1 MVDSIMDNEFE
12 NLPNVFQLIPEP
24 SPDELF
30 TFGGV
35 EINNFPLQDLNTEIN
50 CPLCETNNFQ
60 TYSENLPVGI
70 QDFELNDTETGWQAE
85 AFGVKLNDRDDVFTV
100 GAVLLI
106 VVIAYIIKAS
116 IDHWFNCR
124 LERYRIRLDKN

>member
-35 EINNFPLQDLNTEIN
+35 EINNFPLQDFHK
-50 CPLCETNNFQ
+50 ETHQCN
-60 TYSENLPVGI
+60 
-70 QDFELNDTETGWQAE
+70 
-85 AFGVKLNDRDDVFTV
+85 
-100 GAVLLI
+100 
-106 VVIAYIIKAS
+106 
-116 IDHWFNCR
+116 
-124 LERYRIRLDKN
+124 